1 MTADLNGADGYFRKT
16 AAKARRAFHETAP
29 RGAPTSRAIGLS
41 TRADALSY
49 IRHMSSDNPE
59 SPAIPPSAPLNAPVG
74 FRPLYR
80 QVKDAFIKRMSDGLW
95 PPGFLLPSE
104 GVLAAKIGVSQG
116 TVRKALD
123 ELAAENLILRQQGR
137 GTFVAQHDEK
147 RILFQFFKLV
157 RDDGLPRFPESQ
169 VLAAGVAT
177 ADAEECEGLG
187 LAPGAKVARV
197 RRVRFIDSR
206 PMIVETISLPD
217 AIFPQITAGPV
228 PNSLYAYYSEQ
239 FGVTIAFARE
249 KLKAIGLNAE
259 DAAILQRPVGHPVLM
274 VSRVA
279 LALDSRAVEWRVSL
293 CLTDD
298 AHYSASMR

>member
-1 MTADLNGADGYFRKT
+1 M
-16 AAKARRAFHETAP
+16 
-29 RGAPTSRAIGLS
+29 I
-41 TRADALSY
+41 
-49 IRHMSSDNPE
+49 SDKPE
-59 SPAIPPSAPLNAPVG
+59 SRIGPASLPAAQPVG

-104 GVLAAKIGVSQG
+104 NVLAAEIGVSQG

-123 ELAAENLILRQQGR
+123 ELAAENLVVRQQGK

-169 VLAAGVAT
+169 VLAAGVAL
-177 ADAEECEGLG
+177 ASEAEREGLD
-187 LAPGAKVARV
+187 LEPGAKVARV
-197 RRVRFIDSR
+197 RRVRFIDGV
-206 PMIVETISLPD
+206 PMIVETLSLPD
-217 AIFPQITAGPV
+217 AIFPGITEREV
-228 PNSLYAYYSEQ
+228 PNSLYAYYSER

-249 KLKAIGLNAE
+249 KLKAVALNAG
-259 DAAILQRPVGHPVLM
+259 DAAILRREAGHPALE

-279 LALDSRAVEWRVSL
+279 LALDGRAVEWRVSL